1 MNSMKPLLLL
11 LFLLLFSSDLVAQK
25 RRAVPAQRN
34 VAHTAVVMDELI
46 SVLRKEPSLYSEAI
60 QRMRRGRKVRIVGV
74 KDADGVRFFR
84 VIATPPAAGWVQA
97 DAVFSDKRPED
108 EERLAKLVQAT
119 TGFDQIE
126 AAVHFFQIYPKS
138 KFKPAILL
146 LFGDIVEGSAAVLS
160 RNASRQL
167 STREMAASGAPLHSY
182 YLNFNMLDRYRRLGI
197 IFQFNSATRQYHYN
211 GDSWKEIIEKFPAAA
226 EAVEARKRLDSLKE
240 KLEKRTAQ

>member
-1 MNSMKPLLLL
+1 MNSMKPLLLI
-11 LFLLLFSSDLVAQK
+11 LFLLLFSSDLAAQK
-25 RRAVPAQRN
+25 RRAAPAQRN
-34 VAHTAVVMDELI
+34 VVHTAVVMDELI

-74 KDADGVRFFR
+74 KDADGIRFFK

-97 DAVFSDKRPED
+97 DAVFSERRPED

-119 TGFDQIE
+119 TGFDQVE
-126 AAVHFFQIYPKS
+126 AATHFFRIYPSS

-226 EAVEARKRLDSLKE
+226 ETVEARKRLDSLKE
-240 KLEKRTAQ
+240 KLEKRTTQ